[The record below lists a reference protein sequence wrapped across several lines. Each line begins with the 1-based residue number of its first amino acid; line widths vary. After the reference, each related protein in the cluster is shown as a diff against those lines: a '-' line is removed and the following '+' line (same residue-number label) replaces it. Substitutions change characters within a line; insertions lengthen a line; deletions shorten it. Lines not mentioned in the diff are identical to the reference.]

1 MKYNKQSKEKDK
13 AYFLEGIKMLLSQE
27 ETVDNFLSVLE
38 EYKIAQ
44 KNKEDSIDKLNNEI
58 KIIKKLKV

>member
-1 MKYNKQSKEKDK
+1 MNKQSKEKDK
-13 AYFLEGIKMLLSQE
+13 TYFLEGIKMLLSQE

-58 KIIKKLKV
+58 KIKKKIKI

>member
-1 MKYNKQSKEKDK
+1 
-13 AYFLEGIKMLLSQE
+13 MLLSQE

-58 KIIKKLKV
+58 KIIKKLKI

>member
-1 MKYNKQSKEKDK
+1 MNKQSKEKDK
-13 AYFLEGIKMLLSQE
+13 TYFLEGIKMLLSQE

-58 KIIKKLKV
+58 KIIKKLKI